1 MITVRFLYYNWFG
14 IIPDDYTEGNKNMI
28 QAIVLLVF
36 LIFLN
41 SVFAGAE
48 MAILSMNEAKMR
60 ELAEEGDHRAQI
72 LIKLTEQPAHFM
84 TAIRVTVTTAGFLQ
98 SAFAAEYFAQPMT
111 EALIRSGIDV
121 PQNVLKIVCMI
132 IVTILLSYVSL
143 LFGELVPR
151 RLGMKNPDELSLRLA
166 GLLKIAMIAV
176 WPATALL
183 TVTANGV
190 LYLMGIKPEEKEEQA
205 TEEEIRMLLTEGNE
219 QGSIQQEESEMIQ
232 NVFDLD
238 DTAADEICTHRR
250 DVVVLYMEDSD
261 EEWERIIRENRHTF
275 YPVCGEDQDDI
286 IHILDTR
293 DYFRLDDRS
302 REAVL
307 QHACYSPFF
316 VPESMRAN
324 LIFREMREKRDYFAV
339 VLDEYGC
346 FVGIVTL
353 HDLVETLVGDI
364 DDRTDLPKPDEKE
377 YLMQMDGRE
386 VFMFAVK
393 SVPQAVKEVLEKNN
407 VAQEEISFYI
417 LHQANKRIVEAIAKR
432 LGEPLEKFPMNLEEY
447 GNTSS
452 ASIPILLDE
461 LNRAGKLQKG
471 QKIILAGFGA
481 GLTWG
486 ASILE
491 W

>member
-1 MITVRFLYYNWFG
+1 
-14 IIPDDYTEGNKNMI
+14 MI
-28 QAIVLLVF
+28 QAIILLVF

-48 MAILSMNEAKMR
+48 IAVLSMNEPKMK
-60 ELAEEGDHRAQI
+60 EMAEEGDHRAQI

-111 EALIRSGIDV
+111 AALLKAGVDV
-121 PQNVLKIVCMI
+121 SQNVLKIVCMI

-151 RLGMKNPDELSLRLA
+151 RLGMKNPDELSLKLA
-166 GLLKIAMIAV
+166 GMLKIALLAV

-183 TVTANGV
+183 TATTNGV
-190 LYLMGIKPEEKEEQA
+190 LHLMGIRPEEKEDQA
-205 TEEEIRMLLTEGNE
+205 TEDEIRMLLSEGNE

-238 DTAADEICTHRR
+238 DTDADEICTHRR

-261 EEWERIIRENRHTF
+261 EKWEQVIRDNRHTF
-275 YPVCGEDQDDI
+275 YPICGENEDDI
-286 IHILDTR
+286 VYILDTR
-293 DYFRLDDRS
+293 DYFRLNS
-302 REAVL
+302 REREVVL
-307 QHACYSPFF
+307 KKACYPPFF
-316 VPESMRAN
+316 VPKSMRAN

-364 DDRTDLPKPDEKE
+364 DDRTDLPKPDDIEKTGE
-377 YLMQMDGRE
+377 HVWKIQGGAILDDVAEAINVELPVEKYDTFSGF
-386 VFMFAVK
+386 VCG
-393 SVPQAVKEVLEKNN
+393 VLERVPEDGEQFRCNWKNLDIVVEQVRN
-407 VAQEEISFYI
+407 HTVAEGIVHVQPEKKVQEPKEEI
-417 LHQANKRIVEAIAKR
+417 
-432 LGEPLEKFPMNLEEY
+432 
-447 GNTSS
+447 
-452 ASIPILLDE
+452 
-461 LNRAGKLQKG
+461 
-471 QKIILAGFGA
+471 
-481 GLTWG
+481 
-486 ASILE
+486 
-491 W
+491 

>member
-1 MITVRFLYYNWFG
+1 
-14 IIPDDYTEGNKNMI
+14 MI
-28 QAIVLLVF
+28 QAIILLVF

-48 MAILSMNEAKMR
+48 MAVLSMNEAKMK

-84 TAIRVTVTTAGFLQ
+84 TAIRVTITTAGFLQ

-111 EALIRSGIDV
+111 AALLKAGVDV
-121 PQNVLKIVCMI
+121 SQNVLKIVCMI

-151 RLGMKNPDELSLRLA
+151 RLGMKNPDELSLKLA
-166 GLLKIAMIAV
+166 GMLKIALLAV

-183 TVTANGV
+183 TATTNGV
-190 LYLMGIKPEEKEEQA
+190 LHLMGIRPEEKEDQA
-205 TEEEIRMLLTEGNE
+205 TEDEIRMLLSEGNE

-238 DTAADEICTHRR
+238 DTDADEICTHRR

-261 EEWERIIRENRHTF
+261 EKWEQVIRDNRHTF
-275 YPVCGEDQDDI
+275 YPICGENEDDI
-286 IHILDTR
+286 VYILDTR
-293 DYFRLDDRS
+293 DYFRLNS
-302 REAVL
+302 REREVVL
-307 QHACYSPFF
+307 KKACYPPFF

-364 DDRTDLPKPDEKE
+364 DDRTDLPKPDDIEKTGE
-377 YLMQMDGRE
+377 HVWKIQGGAILDDVAEAINVELPVEKYDTFSGF
-386 VFMFAVK
+386 VCG
-393 SVPQAVKEVLEKNN
+393 VLERVPEDGEQFRCNWKNLDIVVEQVRN
-407 VAQEEISFYI
+407 HTVAEGIVHVQPEKKVQEPKEEI
-417 LHQANKRIVEAIAKR
+417 
-432 LGEPLEKFPMNLEEY
+432 
-447 GNTSS
+447 
-452 ASIPILLDE
+452 
-461 LNRAGKLQKG
+461 
-471 QKIILAGFGA
+471 
-481 GLTWG
+481 
-486 ASILE
+486 
-491 W
+491 

>member
-14 IIPDDYTEGNKNMI
+14 IIPDDYTEGNKKMI
-28 QAIVLLVF
+28 QAIILLVF

-48 MAILSMNEAKMR
+48 IAVLSMNEPKMK
-60 ELAEEGDHRAQI
+60 EMAEEGDHRAQI
-72 LIKLTEQPAHFM
+72 LMKITEQPAHFM
-84 TAIRVTVTTAGFLQ
+84 TAIRVTITTAGFLQ

-111 EALIRSGIDV
+111 AALLKAGVDV
-121 PQNVLKIVCMI
+121 SQNVLKIVCMI

-151 RLGMKNPDELSLRLA
+151 RLGMKNPDELSLKLA
-166 GLLKIAMIAV
+166 GMLKIALLAV

-183 TVTANGV
+183 TATTNGV
-190 LYLMGIKPEEKEEQA
+190 LHLMGIRPEEKEDQA
-205 TEEEIRMLLTEGNE
+205 TEDEIRMLLSEGNE

-238 DTAADEICTHRR
+238 DTDADEICTHRR

-261 EEWERIIRENRHTF
+261 EKWEQVIRDNRHTF
-275 YPVCGEDQDDI
+275 YPICGENEDDI
-286 IHILDTR
+286 VYILDTR
-293 DYFRLDDRS
+293 DYFRLNS
-302 REAVL
+302 REREVVL
-307 QHACYSPFF
+307 KKACYPPFF

-364 DDRTDLPKPDEKE
+364 DDRTDLPKPDDIEKTGE
-377 YLMQMDGRE
+377 HVWKIQGGAILDDVAEAINVELPVEKYDTFSGF
-386 VFMFAVK
+386 VCG
-393 SVPQAVKEVLEKNN
+393 VLERVPEDGEQFRCNWKNLDIVVEQVRN
-407 VAQEEISFYI
+407 HTVAEGIVHVQPEKKVQEPKEEI
-417 LHQANKRIVEAIAKR
+417 
-432 LGEPLEKFPMNLEEY
+432 
-447 GNTSS
+447 
-452 ASIPILLDE
+452 
-461 LNRAGKLQKG
+461 
-471 QKIILAGFGA
+471 
-481 GLTWG
+481 
-486 ASILE
+486 
-491 W
+491 

>member
-1 MITVRFLYYNWFG
+1 
-14 IIPDDYTEGNKNMI
+14 MI

-48 MAILSMNEAKMR
+48 IAVLSMNEPKMK
-60 ELAEEGDHRAQI
+60 EMAEEGDHRAQI
-72 LIKLTEQPAHFM
+72 LMKITEQPAHFM
-84 TAIRVTVTTAGFLQ
+84 TAIRVTITTAGFLQ

-111 EALIRSGIDV
+111 AALLKAGVDV
-121 PQNVLKIVCMI
+121 SQNVLKIVCMI

-151 RLGMKNPDELSLRLA
+151 RLGMKNPDELSLKLA
-166 GLLKIAMIAV
+166 GMLKIALLAV

-183 TVTANGV
+183 TATTNGV
-190 LYLMGIKPEEKEEQA
+190 LHLMGIRPEEKEDQA
-205 TEEEIRMLLTEGNE
+205 TEDEIRMLLSEGNE

-238 DTAADEICTHRR
+238 DTDADEICTHRR

-261 EEWERIIRENRHTF
+261 EKWEQVIRDNRHTF
-275 YPVCGEDQDDI
+275 YPICGENEDDI
-286 IHILDTR
+286 VYILDTR
-293 DYFRLDDRS
+293 DYFRLNS
-302 REAVL
+302 REREVVL
-307 QHACYSPFF
+307 KKACYPPFF

-364 DDRTDLPKPDEKE
+364 DDRTDLPKPDDIEKTGE
-377 YLMQMDGRE
+377 HVWKIQGGAILDDVAEAINVELPVEKYDTFSGF
-386 VFMFAVK
+386 VCG
-393 SVPQAVKEVLEKNN
+393 VLERVPEDGEQFRCNWKNLDIVVEKSTGTERRN
-407 VAQEEISFYI
+407 LTKFFAFYGYFRSCCCLKECYFYDIIRKQPEES
-417 LHQANKRIVEAIAKR
+417 L
-432 LGEPLEKFPMNLEEY
+432 
-447 GNTSS
+447 
-452 ASIPILLDE
+452 
-461 LNRAGKLQKG
+461 
-471 QKIILAGFGA
+471 
-481 GLTWG
+481 
-486 ASILE
+486 
-491 W
+491 